1 MSLGSKL
8 LKPGALWGSS
18 QWQSVVGGLGRLR
31 RLEGYTR
38 TSQFSTPRSNCAWP
52 SGPTETPPL
61 LPPSALLLFLLVTPP
76 VSCLPVLLR
85 FYQPLSHYSNT
96 WEPRCHTCSARG
108 FTCGR
113 ATGDE
118 EKHIRRER
126 LGPGATLRSGGD
138 TRFSYTS
145 EVWGGGGGLL
155 RTWNSLATITS
166 RRPACTRLSG
176 LKRKQPSVLCPSA
189 CGRLQH
195 DGFANASTT
204 GSVQTRLSA
213 PWVPKLGRAGSGR
226 SDSEHL

>member
-1 MSLGSKL
+1 MPGCQVLQKHPLSSLCFTSVSPGHASCPPPFLSALTYLIIVTPGS
-8 LKPGALWGSS
+8 PGATPA
-18 QWQSVVGGLGRLR
+18 Q
-31 RLEGYTR
+31 LEG
-38 TSQFSTPRSNCAWP
+38 SPAGGQ
-52 SGPTETPPL
+52 
-61 LPPSALLLFLLVTPP
+61 
-76 VSCLPVLLR
+76 
-85 FYQPLSHYSNT
+85 
-96 WEPRCHTCSARG
+96 RG
-108 FTCGR
+108 MKKNR
-113 ATGDE
+113 D
-118 EKHIRRER
+118 IRRER

-189 CGRLQH
+189 PGRLQH